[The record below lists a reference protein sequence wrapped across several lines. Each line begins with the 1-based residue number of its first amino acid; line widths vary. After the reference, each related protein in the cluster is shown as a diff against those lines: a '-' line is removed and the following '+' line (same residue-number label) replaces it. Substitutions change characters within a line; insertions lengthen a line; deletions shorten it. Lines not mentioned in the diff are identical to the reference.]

1 MSRPAV
7 PAGHPRLPDA
17 PPPAAHEPSGS
28 RPDGPAPGCPRPA
41 PGAPAGHG
49 GTGRRRALRVLVV
62 PAVPVIA
69 YFAVRPAVG
78 SDAAGLAIAGALPAA
93 YTIVAVLARRRV
105 ELWAAATAVGF
116 ALGCL
121 ASLLAGGS
129 SLPLKLHE
137 AAVTFL
143 LGVVLLGTALARHP
157 LPVGRVLKVPSAS
170 RAVDASL
177 SVMTGGFLVLHALLQ
192 LALALT
198 LSTSAYLTAGR
209 AVSWVT
215 LAIGA
220 LCLYGYL
227 RRLRKDQ
234 ANDQSGQTE
243 SSAREGRRDR
253 QI

>member
-1 MSRPAV
+1 M
-7 PAGHPRLPDA
+7 
-17 PPPAAHEPSGS
+17 
-28 RPDGPAPGCPRPA
+28 
-41 PGAPAGHG
+41 
-49 GTGRRRALRVLVV
+49 RVLVV
-62 PAVPVIA
+62 SAVPVIA

-93 YTIVAVLARRRV
+93 YTIVAVLVTRQI
-105 ELWAAATAVGF
+105 EWWAAATAVGF
-116 ALGCL
+116 ALGCV

-143 LGVVLLGTALARHP
+143 LGLVLLAAALARHP
-157 LPVGRVLKVPSAS
+157 LPVGRPLKVPHAS

-177 SVMTGGFLVLHALLQ
+177 SVMVGGFLVLHALLH

-198 LSTSAYLTAGR
+198 LSTSAYLTAGS
-209 AVSWVT
+209 AVDWATIAV
-215 LAIGA
+215 GA

-234 ANDQSGQTE
+234 ANSQAGLAEPPGQ
-243 SSAREGRRDR
+243 EGR
-253 QI
+253 QS

>member
-1 MSRPAV
+1 VLAV
-7 PAGHPRLPDA
+7 
-17 PPPAAHEPSGS
+17 S
-28 RPDGPAPGCPRPA
+28 
-41 PGAPAGHG
+41 
-49 GTGRRRALRVLVV
+49 
-62 PAVPVIA
+62 AVPVIA
-69 YFAVRPAVG
+69 YFAVRPSVG
-78 SDAAGLAIAGALPAA
+78 SDAAGLAIAGAVPAA
-93 YTIVAVLARRRV
+93 YTIFAGLVRRRV

-143 LGVVLLGTALARHP
+143 LGVVLLGAALARHP
-157 LPVGRVLKVPSAS
+157 LPVGRMLKVPHAS

-177 SVMTGGFLVLHALLQ
+177 SVLAGGFLVLHALLH

-209 AVSWVT
+209 VVSWAT
-215 LAIGA
+215 LALGA

-227 RRLRKDQ
+227 RRLRKEQ
-234 ANDQSGQTE
+234 AKNQTGQAEPSGRT
-243 SSAREGRRDR
+243 RNK
-253 QI
+253 